1 MSVNNAVMAMA
12 GTLIV
17 LSSVLVWLVSPYW
30 LILTGFVGL
39 NMFQSAFSGV
49 CPAAAFFR
57 KIGLKTGCE
66 SG

>member
-1 MSVNNAVMAMA
+1 MSVNSAVMAMA
-12 GTLIV
+12 GTLILLSV
-17 LSSVLVWLVSPYW
+17 LLVWLVSPYW

-66 SG
+66 SS